1 MVNRVARDDGDA
13 ADYARNPRGR
23 KQMLRDSGLT
33 RECERNE
40 DVFTVVLLLLCLQR
54 QEKESAS
61 NLFRIEFTRQSKIAT
76 RQLRRSETVSDT
88 HLCSNVDYQF
98 TRIFARPGGNEDKI
112 CPREAI

>member
-40 DVFTVVLLLLCLQR
+40 DVFYCGAATVV
-54 QEKESAS
+54 SP
-61 NLFRIEFTRQSKIAT
+61 AT
-76 RQLRRSETVSDT
+76 RK
-88 HLCSNVDYQF
+88 
-98 TRIFARPGGNEDKI
+98 RI
-112 CPREAI
+112 CQ